1 MTPLFHRIFSNPHR
15 DRLGGMIVAAVML
28 IASPAAADVFEAEL
42 TKAMTQSDQIKA
54 AREGYLSS
62 REDVTI
68 ANKSKDWSASLSAS
82 HKYSETST
90 SGASFVTGNNR
101 DLSVTVKRSLYDG
114 GLSSTQNNV
123 ALLNLEIADTRI
135 RSAEDLVLMTAIEAY
150 TNLVTARDSL
160 RISRS
165 NVTRLKEHL
174 RAATIQLQVG
184 ESTMTELAGTKARLA
199 RAEASLIQSQTAL
212 ANAEATYTSL
222 IGTPP
227 SSLTMPDV
235 ANGLPLDMGAAGD
248 QALDYK
254 ASHRIAYLQE
264 RVARKSMDV
273 LLAQIRP
280 NLDLSVVGSTTDNTI
295 AAFDKEIASATI
307 TFSVPLY
314 PSSSVR
320 AKSRGSVADHRQAL
334 YNLMENKRQ
343 TLLQA
348 ENAFRSYAS
357 NRAVISAYEAE
368 LDAAEA
374 VQKGTMQEV
383 QYGEKTILDQ
393 LDAEQDVVAAQLNL
407 LVARRDLVNASYRLK
422 SAIGQLTAEGMNLEG
437 LGKVENEVIE
447 TPLKGIIPKLDYPE

>member
-1 MTPLFHRIFSNPHR
+1 MTSSFHFILTSFNHHRLKAIFVFALMLF
-15 DRLGGMIVAAVML
+15 
-28 IASPAAADVFEAEL
+28 ASPVMADVFQVEL
-42 TKAMTQSDQIKA
+42 TKAVTQSDQIKA

-68 ANKSKDWSASLSAS
+68 ANKSKDWTASLSAS

-90 SGASFVTGNNR
+90 SGASFDAVNNR
-101 DLSVTVKRSLYDG
+101 EVSVTVKRTLYDG
-114 GLSSTQNNV
+114 GLSLTQNNV

-135 RSAEDLVLMTAIEAY
+135 RSAEELVLMDAIEAY

-160 RISRS
+160 RISRT

-184 ESTMTELAGTKARLA
+184 ESTVTELAGTKARLA
-199 RAEASLIQSQTAL
+199 RAEASLIQSQTTL

-227 SSLTMPDV
+227 SSLVMPEE
-235 ANGLPLDMGAAGD
+235 AKGLPALMDEGRA

-264 RVARKSMDV
+264 RAARKAMDV
-273 LLAQIRP
+273 LLSQIRP
-280 NLDLSVVGSTTDNTI
+280 NLDLSVVGSTTDNTNSS
-295 AAFDKEIASATI
+295 FDKEVASATI
-307 TFSVPLY
+307 TFSMPLY

-320 AKSRGSVADHRQAL
+320 AKSRGAVADHRQAL
-334 YNLMENKRQ
+334 FSLMENKRQ

-357 NRAVISAYEAE
+357 NRAVIAAYEAE
-368 LDAAEA
+368 LDAANA

-393 LDAEQDVVAAQLNL
+393 LDTEQDVVAAQLNL

-422 SAIGQLTAEGMNLEG
+422 SAIGHLTVEGMSLDG
-437 LGKVENEVIE
+437 LGDVKDEEIE
-447 TPLKGIIPKLDYPE
+447 TPLQGIIPMIVYPE

>member
-1 MTPLFHRIFSNPHR
+1 
-15 DRLGGMIVAAVML
+15 
-28 IASPAAADVFEAEL
+28 
-42 TKAMTQSDQIKA
+42 
-54 AREGYLSS
+54 
-62 REDVTI
+62 
-68 ANKSKDWSASLSAS
+68 
-82 HKYSETST
+82 
-90 SGASFVTGNNR
+90 
-101 DLSVTVKRSLYDG
+101 
-114 GLSSTQNNV
+114 
-123 ALLNLEIADTRI
+123 
-135 RSAEDLVLMTAIEAY
+135 
-150 TNLVTARDSL
+150 
-160 RISRS
+160 
-165 NVTRLKEHL
+165 
-174 RAATIQLQVG
+174 
-184 ESTMTELAGTKARLA
+184 
-199 RAEASLIQSQTAL
+199 
-212 ANAEATYTSL
+212 
-222 IGTPP
+222 
-227 SSLTMPDV
+227 
-235 ANGLPLDMGAAGD
+235 LPLDMGSAGD

-254 ASHRIAYLQE
+254 SSHRIAYLQE

-280 NLDLSVVGSTTDNTI
+280 NLDLSVVGSTTDNTL

-368 LDAAEA
+368 LDAADA